1 MGGVRCWSNL
11 DPPHLRPC
19 PRGIPRTEGQT
30 SPLLGPFQWGW
41 SYFFIHLFF
50 TDNGDVWALPPTC
63 QSCPGPA
70 PLLRNTPPTLCLPL
84 LVRRTP
90 GPHPTPGYVF
100 KVNGFR
106 CEHLVLTVALYIF
119 CGGVGWEGGVRGE
132 GSRILFLFSF
142 FKKKEKGAGLF
153 LKRCLGYL
161 FNVCS
166 DGYFFF
172 FFFFN
177 DF

>member
-1 MGGVRCWSNL
+1 MSHHLHTSVISPCSPPTLEASIHKSQSHQKVTLSL
-11 DPPHLRPC
+11 DMTGRKATAYPEC

-119 CGGVGWEGGVRGE
+119 CGGGRGGG
-132 GSRILFLFSF
+132 
-142 FKKKEKGAGLF
+142 
-153 LKRCLGYL
+153 
-161 FNVCS
+161 
-166 DGYFFF
+166 
-172 FFFFN
+172 
-177 DF
+177 